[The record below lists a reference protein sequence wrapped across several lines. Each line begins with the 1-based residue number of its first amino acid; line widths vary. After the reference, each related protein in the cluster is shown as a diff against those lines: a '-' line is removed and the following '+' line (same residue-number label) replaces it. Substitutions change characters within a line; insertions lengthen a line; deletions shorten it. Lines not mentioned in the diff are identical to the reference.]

1 VEAEGGDPHVTRSS
15 GAGARRAVSAVRL
28 RKASMGAP
36 PSESFRRNIHPVGK
50 GCRARGLERS
60 GRASARRG
68 KRCEKRSAINL
79 HLAATESPVGAQ
91 KEVVAKNL
99 MFKIIQRAAADQ
111 AKISDI
117 VFVLP
122 NPGQSAVFSRT
133 KRERHLAHI
142 FFFGGA
148 IPEACVA
155 GAKDCAQYAVA
166 GTGLASPAR
175 AQSISMAM
183 RAGSFRECEGH

>member
-1 VEAEGGDPHVTRSS
+1 MSRDLQERGRDGRFRQFGYERRRWGRRLPNRSAEIFIQWVK
-15 GAGARRAVSAVRL
+15 AV
-28 RKASMGAP
+28 
-36 PSESFRRNIHPVGK
+36 
-50 GCRARGLERS
+50 GLEVS
-60 GRASARRG
+60 KDPAELLLDAVNGV
-68 KRCEKRSAINL
+68 KERSAINL

-91 KEVVAKNL
+91 QEVVAKNL

-133 KRERHLAHI
+133 KRERHLAHV
-142 FFFGGA
+142 FFLGDA
-148 IPEACVA
+148 IAEACVA
-155 GAKDCAQYAVA
+155 GAEDRSQHTVA
-166 GTGLASPAR
+166 GAGLVSPTR

-183 RAGSFRECEGH
+183 RAGSLRECEGL